1 MGRPIK
7 KKFFGNTNS
16 PYQNQGVGGNTG
28 VGGEGATAVFMIN
41 TGTGYLTLPTVS
53 FPAQQIAGGTTATG
67 TIHVQLRSV
76 SITSNNNGGTG
87 YAVGDTLTFANGT
100 GTPAVVKVATISGS
114 STVTS
119 VALVSLGDYTALP
132 NSGTTATHTAS
143 TGSGLVLNTTYAV
156 KSVAVARAG
165 TGYTSTGTLTFGST
179 SGSSAAA
186 RFTLTASVTNDIA
199 LTAFITGGASRTG
212 GDILKQEASRRYLV
226 RTSDGLGQC
235 RLITTSTLSAKQMT
249 IVATDVNG
257 STYFVEKLT
266 ARRAVLV
273 KYINTAGGFE
283 YGQRAAPKW
292 SLNAATTGTVSI
304 ANN

>member
-16 PYQNQGVGGNTG
+16 PYQNQGIGGNTG
-28 VGGEGATAVFMIN
+28 VGGEGAAAVVMIN
-41 TGTGYLTLPTVS
+41 TGTGYLTLPSVS

-67 TIHVQLRSV
+67 TVHMQLRSV
-76 SITSNNNGGTG
+76 SITSLTNGGSG

-100 GTPAVVKVATISGS
+100 GTPAVVRVAAIGG

-132 NSGTTATHTAS
+132 NGGTTATHTAS
-143 TGSGLVLNTTYAV
+143 TGSGLVLNATYAV
-156 KSVAVARAG
+156 KSVDVASAG
-165 TGYTSTGTLTFGST
+165 TGYTSTGTLTFGSA
-179 SGSSAAA
+179 SGTGAAA
-186 RFTLTASVTNDIA
+186 RFTLTTSSFLNSIA
-199 LTAFITGGASRTG
+199 LTAFVTGGAARTA
-212 GDILKQEASRRYLV
+212 GDILKQESSRRYLV
-226 RTSDGLGQC
+226 KTSDGVGQC
-235 RLITTSTLSAKQMT
+235 RLVTTSTLAAKQMT

-273 KYINTAGGFE
+273 KYINGVGGFE
-283 YGQRAAPKW
+283 YDQREAPKW
-292 SLNAATTGTVSI
+292 SINAATTGTVSI

>member
-7 KKFFGNTNS
+7 KKFFGNLNS

-28 VGGEGATAVFMIN
+28 VGGEGAAAVFMIN
-41 TGTGYLTLPTVS
+41 TGTGYLTLPSVS

-67 TIHVQLRSV
+67 IVHMQLRGV
-76 SITSNNNGGTG
+76 SITSNANGGTG
-87 YAVGDTLTFANGT
+87 YAVGDTLTFASGT

-119 VALVSLGDYTALP
+119 VALVSLGDYTVLP
-132 NSGTTATHTAS
+132 NGGTTATHTAS
-143 TGSGLVLNTTYAV
+143 TGSGLVLNVTYAV
-156 KSVAVARAG
+156 KSVGIASAG

-179 SGSSAAA
+179 SGSGAAA
-186 RFTLTASVTNDIA
+186 RFTLTSFITNDIA
-199 LTAFITGGASRTG
+199 LTAFVSGGSARTG
-212 GDILKQEASRRYLV
+212 ADIVKQEASRRYLV

-235 RLITTSTLSAKQMT
+235 RLVTTSTLAAKQMT

-273 KYINTAGGFE
+273 KYINAANGFE
-283 YGQRAAPKW
+283 YSQRAAAKW

>member
-7 KKFFGNTNS
+7 KKFFGNVSSSQT
-16 PYQNQGVGGNTG
+16 
-28 VGGEGATAVFMIN
+28 VGGEGAAAVFMIN
-41 TGTGYLTLPTVS
+41 TGTGYLTLPSIS

-67 TIHVQLRSV
+67 RAHMQLRSV
-76 SITSNNNGGTG
+76 SITSNANGGTG
-87 YAVGDTLTFANGT
+87 YAVGDTLTFASGT
-100 GTPAVVKVATISGS
+100 GTPAVVRVATISGS
-114 STVTS
+114 NTVTS

-132 NSGTTATHTAS
+132 NGGTTATHTAS
-143 TGSGLVLNTTYAV
+143 TGSGLVLNVTYAV
-156 KSVAVARAG
+156 KSVDVLTAG
-165 TGYTSTGTLTFGST
+165 TGYTSTGTLTFGSA
-179 SGSSAAA
+179 SGTGAAA
-186 RFTLTASVTNDIA
+186 RFTLTSAVTNDIA
-199 LTAFITGGASRTG
+199 LTAFVSGGAARTG
-212 GDILKQEASRRYLV
+212 GDIVKQESSRRYLV

-235 RLITTSTLSAKQMT
+235 RLITTSTLAAKQMT

-273 KYINTAGGFE
+273 KYINAAGGFE

-292 SLNAATTGTVSI
+292 SLSAATTGTVSI